1 MDLALWFSPPRLIR
15 IALLL
20 VLGLA
25 AIFVEAAPLGL
36 AADATP
42 SPDILFCVVA
52 YWSTRRPGSTALIAV
67 FALGLARDLMT
78 DAPVGAGVLTLVF
91 ASEFL
96 KALGHGLSRRSF
108 ATEWLLL
115 ATVLALVIMAQW
127 LIVLI
132 LLAHPPYL
140 TDLAYQWLA
149 TMALY
154 PVLALIFRWLFRIG
168 WRKGEPAPGA
178 GMRVPQ

>member
-1 MDLALWFSPPRLIR
+1 MDPALWFAPSHVIR

-20 VLGLA
+20 ALGLV

-36 AADATP
+36 SADAYP

-115 ATVLALVIMAQW
+115 AAVLALVIMAQW

-154 PVLALIFRWLFRIG
+154 PPLALVLRWLFRIG
-168 WRKGEPAPGA
+168 WPKA
-178 GMRVPQ
+178 GPV

>member
-15 IALLL
+15 ITLLL
-20 VLGLA
+20 ALGLV
-25 AIFVEAAPLGL
+25 AIFTEAAPLGL
-36 AADATP
+36 SADAYP
-42 SPDILFCVVA
+42 SPDILFIIVA
-52 YWSTRRPGSTALIAV
+52 YWSTRRPETAALIAV
-67 FALGLARDLMT
+67 FTLGLARDLLT

-96 KALGHGLSRRSF
+96 KAVSRGLSRRSF

-115 ATVLALVIMAQW
+115 ACVLALVLLAQW
-127 LIVLI
+127 LIVFV

-140 TDLAYQWLA
+140 TDIGIQWLA

-154 PVLALIFRWLFRIG
+154 PVLAAIFRWLFRIG
-168 WRKGEPAPGA
+168 WRKAEP
-178 GMRVPQ
+178 V

>member
-1 MDLALWFSPPRLIR
+1 MDPTLWFSPPRLIR

-20 VLGLA
+20 VLGLVA
-25 AIFVEAAPLGL
+25 VFVEAAPLGL
-36 AADATP
+36 SADAYP

-52 YWSTRRPGSTALIAV
+52 YWSIRRPEAAALIAV

-96 KALGHGLSRRSF
+96 KALGHGLARRSF

-154 PVLALIFRWLFRIG
+154 PVLAVVFRWLFRIG
-168 WRKGEPAPGA
+168 WRKGEPVRGSA
-178 GMRVPQ
+178 

>member
-15 IALLL
+15 IALMLAL
-20 VLGLA
+20 GVL

-36 AADATP
+36 SADAYP

-52 YWSTRRPGSTALIAV
+52 YWSIRRPGSTALIAV

-96 KALGHGLSRRSF
+96 KALGHGLARRSF

-115 ATVLALVIMAQW
+115 ATVLALIIMAQW

-140 TDLAYQWLA
+140 TDLAYQWLV

-154 PVLALIFRWLFRIG
+154 PALALVFRWLFRIG
-168 WRKGEPAPGA
+168 WPKA
-178 GMRVPQ
+178 GPV

>member
-1 MDLALWFSPPRLIR
+1 MDLTQVFSPSRLLR
-15 IALLL
+15 IAVMLA
-20 VLGLA
+20 LGLI
-25 AIFVEAAPLGL
+25 AIFIEAAPLGL
-36 AADATP
+36 SADAYP
-42 SPDILFCVVA
+42 SPDILFCIVA
-52 YWSTRRPGSTALIAV
+52 YWSTRRPETAVLVAV
-67 FALGLARDLMT
+67 FTLGLARDLMT

-96 KALGHGLSRRSF
+96 KKLSQGLSRRGF

-115 ATVLALVIMAQW
+115 ATVLALVMLTQW

-140 TDLAYQWLA
+140 TDLGYQWLA

-154 PVLALIFRWLFRIG
+154 PVLAFVFRWLFRIR
-168 WRKGEPAPGA
+168 WRTGEHVGGTA
-178 GMRVPQ
+178 

>member
-1 MDLALWFSPPRLIR
+1 MDHALWFSPPRLLR
-15 IALLL
+15 IALMG

-25 AIFVEAAPLGL
+25 AISVEAAPLGL
-36 AADATP
+36 SADAYP

-52 YWSTRRPGSTALIAV
+52 YWSIRRPEAAVLIAV
-67 FALGLARDLMT
+67 FALGLTRDLMT

-91 ASEFL
+91 AAEFL
-96 KALGHGLSRRSF
+96 KALGPGLSRRGF

-115 ATVLALVIMAQW
+115 GAVLALVIMAQW
-127 LIVLI
+127 LIVLL

-154 PVLALIFRWLFRIG
+154 PVLALVLRWLFRIG
-168 WRKGEPAPGA
+168 WRKGEPA
-178 GMRVPQ
+178 

>member
-1 MDLALWFSPPRLIR
+1 MDPALWFAPSRLIR
-15 IALLL
+15 IALMLA
-20 VLGLA
+20 LGLA

-36 AADATP
+36 AADAYP

-52 YWSTRRPGSTALIAV
+52 YWSVRRPEAAVLVAV

-96 KALGHGLSRRSF
+96 KALGPGLSRRSF

-115 ATVLALVIMAQW
+115 ATVLVLVLMAQW
-127 LIVLI
+127 LIVLV

-154 PVLALIFRWLFRIG
+154 PALAVVLRWLFRIG
-168 WRKGEPAPGA
+168 WRKGAPA
-178 GMRVPQ
+178 

>member
-15 IALLL
+15 IALMLA
-20 VLGLA
+20 LGLV
-25 AIFVEAAPLGL
+25 AIFIEAAPLGL
-36 AADATP
+36 SAGAYP

-52 YWSTRRPGSTALIAV
+52 YWSIRRPEAAALIAV

-96 KALGHGLSRRSF
+96 KALGPGLSRRSF

-140 TDLAYQWLA
+140 TDLGYQWLA

-154 PVLALIFRWLFRIG
+154 PALALVLRWLFRIG
-168 WRKGEPAPGA
+168 WRKA
-178 GMRVPQ
+178 GPV

>member
-1 MDLALWFSPPRLIR
+1 MDPSLWFSPSRLIR
-15 IALLL
+15 VALLL
-20 VLGLA
+20 ALGLA

-36 AADATP
+36 AADAYP

-52 YWSTRRPGSTALIAV
+52 YWSIRRPEAAVLIAV

-78 DAPVGAGVLTLVF
+78 DAPVGAGVLSLVF

-115 ATVLALVIMAQW
+115 ATVLALVIAAQW

-132 LLAHPPYL
+132 LLVHPPYL
-140 TDLAYQWLA
+140 TDLAHQWLA
-149 TMALY
+149 TMVLY
-154 PVLALIFRWLFRIG
+154 PVLALVFRWLFRIG
-168 WRKGEPAPGA
+168 WRKGEPAQGPA
-178 GMRVPQ
+178 

>member
-15 IALLL
+15 IVLLL
-20 VLGLA
+20 ALGLV

-36 AADATP
+36 SADAYP

-52 YWSTRRPGSTALIAV
+52 YWSTRRPEAAALIAV

-96 KALGHGLSRRSF
+96 KALGHGLARRSF

-115 ATVLALVIMAQW
+115 ATVFALVIMAQW

-154 PVLALIFRWLFRIG
+154 PALALVLRWLFRIG
-168 WRKGEPAPGA
+168 WPKA
-178 GMRVPQ
+178 GPV

>member
-1 MDLALWFSPPRLIR
+1 MDPALWFAPSRLIR
-15 IALLL
+15 IALMLA
-20 VLGLA
+20 LGLA

-36 AADATP
+36 AADAYP

-52 YWSTRRPGSTALIAV
+52 YWSVRRPEAAVLIAV

-96 KALGHGLSRRSF
+96 KALGPGLSRRSF

-115 ATVLALVIMAQW
+115 ATVLALVLMAQW
-127 LIVLI
+127 LIVLV

-154 PVLALIFRWLFRIG
+154 PALAVVLRWLFRIG
-168 WRKGEPAPGA
+168 WRKGAPA
-178 GMRVPQ
+178 

>member
-1 MDLALWFSPPRLIR
+1 MDLTQVLSPSRLLR
-15 IALLL
+15 IAVMLA
-20 VLGLA
+20 LGVI
-25 AIFVEAAPLGL
+25 AIFIEAAPLGL
-36 AADATP
+36 SADAYP
-42 SPDILFCVVA
+42 SPDILFCIVA
-52 YWSTRRPGSTALIAV
+52 YWSTRRPKTAVLVAV
-67 FALGLARDLMT
+67 FTLGLARDLMT

-96 KALGHGLSRRSF
+96 KRLSQGLPRRGF

-115 ATVLALVIMAQW
+115 ATVLALVLLTQW

-140 TDLAYQWLA
+140 TDLGYQWLA

-154 PVLALIFRWLFRIG
+154 PVLALVFRWLFRIR
-168 WRKGEPAPGA
+168 WRTGEHVGGTA
-178 GMRVPQ
+178 

>member
-1 MDLALWFSPPRLIR
+1 MDLTLWFSPARLIR

-36 AADATP
+36 SPDAYP

-52 YWSTRRPGSTALIAV
+52 YWSIRRPGSTALIAV

-91 ASEFL
+91 AAEFL
-96 KALGHGLSRRSF
+96 KVLSQGLSRRSF

-115 ATVLALVIMAQW
+115 AAVLALVIMAQW
-127 LIVLI
+127 LVVLI
-132 LLAHPPYL
+132 LLVHPPYL

-154 PVLALIFRWLFRIG
+154 PVLALVFRWLFRIG
-168 WRKGEPAPGA
+168 WRDGGPARGPA
-178 GMRVPQ
+178 

>member
-1 MDLALWFSPPRLIR
+1 MDPALWFAPSRLIR
-15 IALLL
+15 ITLLL
-20 VLGLA
+20 ALGLV

-36 AADATP
+36 AADAYP

-52 YWSTRRPGSTALIAV
+52 YWSTRRPEAAALIAV
-67 FALGLARDLMT
+67 FALGLTRDLMT

-154 PVLALIFRWLFRIG
+154 PVLALVFRWLFRIG
-168 WRKGEPAPGA
+168 WRKGEPESRSP
-178 GMRVPQ
+178 

>member
-1 MDLALWFSPPRLIR
+1 MDLTQVFSPSRLLR
-15 IALLL
+15 IAVML
-20 VLGLA
+20 VLGLI
-25 AIFVEAAPLGL
+25 AIFIEAAPLGL
-36 AADATP
+36 SADAYP
-42 SPDILFCVVA
+42 SPDILFCIVA
-52 YWSTRRPGSTALIAV
+52 YWSTRRPGTAVLVAV
-67 FALGLARDLMT
+67 FTLGLARDLMT

-96 KALGHGLSRRSF
+96 KKLSQGLSRRGF

-115 ATVLALVIMAQW
+115 ATVLALVMLTQW

-140 TDLAYQWLA
+140 TDLGYQWLA

-154 PVLALIFRWLFRIG
+154 PVLALVFRWLFRIR
-168 WRKGEPAPGA
+168 WRTGEHVGGTA
-178 GMRVPQ
+178 

>member
-15 IALLL
+15 IALMLAL
-20 VLGLA
+20 GVL

-36 AADATP
+36 SANAYP

-52 YWSTRRPGSTALIAV
+52 YWSTRRPEAAALIAV

-154 PVLALIFRWLFRIG
+154 PALALVFRWLFRVG
-168 WRKGEPAPGA
+168 WRKAAPA
-178 GMRVPQ
+178 

>member
-1 MDLALWFSPPRLIR
+1 MDFALWFSPPRLIR

-20 VLGLA
+20 ALGLA

-36 AADATP
+36 SADAYP

-52 YWSTRRPGSTALIAV
+52 YWSIRRPEAAVLIAV

-78 DAPVGAGVLTLVF
+78 DAPVGAGALTLVF
-91 ASEFL
+91 AAEFL

-115 ATVLALVIMAQW
+115 AAVLALVIMAQW
-127 LIVLI
+127 LIVLV

-140 TDLAYQWLA
+140 TDLGYQWLA

-154 PVLALIFRWLFRIG
+154 PVLALVFRWLFRIG
-168 WRKGEPAPGA
+168 WRKA
-178 GMRVPQ
+178 GPV

>member
-1 MDLALWFSPPRLIR
+1 MDLALWFSPSRLIR
-15 IALLL
+15 TALFLA
-20 VLGLA
+20 LGLV

-36 AADATP
+36 SADAYP

-52 YWSTRRPGSTALIAV
+52 YWSTRRPEAAALIAV
-67 FALGLARDLMT
+67 FALGLTRDLMT

-140 TDLAYQWLA
+140 TDLGYQWLA

-154 PVLALIFRWLFRIG
+154 TVLALVFRWLFRIG
-168 WRKGEPAPGA
+168 WRKGEPASRSP
-178 GMRVPQ
+178 

>member
-1 MDLALWFSPPRLIR
+1 MEFALWFSPPRLIR

-36 AADATP
+36 SPDAYP

-52 YWSTRRPGSTALIAV
+52 YWSIRRPGSAALIAV
-67 FALGLARDLMT
+67 FSLGLTRDLMT

-96 KALGHGLSRRSF
+96 KAVGPGLSRRSF

-115 ATVLALVIMAQW
+115 AVILALVIMTQW

-154 PVLALIFRWLFRIG
+154 PVLALVFRWLFRIG
-168 WRKGEPAPGA
+168 WRQGEPARGPA
-178 GMRVPQ
+178 

>member
-1 MDLALWFSPPRLIR
+1 MDLALWFSPPRLLR
-15 IALLL
+15 IALM
-20 VLGLA
+20 LGLGLI
-25 AIFVEAAPLGL
+25 AIFIEAAPLGL
-36 AADATP
+36 SADAYP
-42 SPDILFCVVA
+42 SPDLLFCVVA
-52 YWSTRRPGSTALIAV
+52 YWSIRRPEAAVLVAV

-78 DAPVGAGVLTLVF
+78 DAPVGAGVLSLVF

-115 ATVLALVIMAQW
+115 AAVLALVIMAQW

-140 TDLAYQWLA
+140 TDLAHQWLA

-154 PVLALIFRWLFRIG
+154 PVLALVFRWLFRIG
-168 WRKGEPAPGA
+168 WRKGAPA
-178 GMRVPQ
+178 

>member
-1 MDLALWFSPPRLIR
+1 VDLALWFSPPRLIR
-15 IALLL
+15 LVLLL
-20 VLGLA
+20 ALGLV

-36 AADATP
+36 SADAYP

-52 YWSTRRPGSTALIAV
+52 YWSIRRPGSTALIAV

-96 KALGHGLSRRSF
+96 KALGHGLARRSF

-115 ATVLALVIMAQW
+115 ATVFALVIMAQW

-154 PVLALIFRWLFRIG
+154 PALALVFRWLFRIG
-168 WRKGEPAPGA
+168 WPKA
-178 GMRVPQ
+178 GPV

>member
-1 MDLALWFSPPRLIR
+1 MDLAAWFSPPRLIR
-15 IALLL
+15 IALMLA
-20 VLGLA
+20 LGLV

-36 AADATP
+36 SADAYP

-52 YWSTRRPGSTALIAV
+52 YWSTRRPEAAMLVAV
-67 FALGLARDLMT
+67 FALGLTRDLLT

-96 KALGHGLSRRSF
+96 KTLSRGLSRRRF

-115 ATVLALVIMAQW
+115 ATVLALVIITQW

-140 TDLAYQWLA
+140 IDLGYQWLA
-149 TMALY
+149 TLALY
-154 PVLALIFRWLFRIG
+154 PFLALIFRWLFRIR
-168 WRKGEPAPGA
+168 WRKPAPA
-178 GMRVPQ
+178 

>member
-1 MDLALWFSPPRLIR
+1 MDQALWFSPSRLIR
-15 IALLL
+15 AALLL
-20 VLGLA
+20 TLGLI
-25 AIFVEAAPLGL
+25 AIFIEAAPLGL
-36 AADATP
+36 SADAFP

-52 YWSTRRPGSTALIAV
+52 YWSIRRPGAASLLAI
-67 FALGLARDLMT
+67 FALALARDLLT
-78 DAPVGAGVLTLVF
+78 DAPVGAGALTLVI

-96 KALGHGLSRRSF
+96 KTLGPGLSRRSF

-115 ATVLALVIMAQW
+115 AIVLALVLLAQW
-127 LIVLI
+127 LVVLA

-154 PVLALIFRWLFRIG
+154 PALALVFRWLFRVG
-168 WRKGEPAPGA
+168 WHKLPPTRARP
-178 GMRVPQ
+178 

>member
-1 MDLALWFSPPRLIR
+1 MGFTSWLSLSRLTR
-15 IALLL
+15 IALMLL
-20 VLGLA
+20 LGLI
-25 AIFVEAAPLGL
+25 AISVEAAPLGL
-36 AADATP
+36 SADAYP

-52 YWSTRRPGSTALIAV
+52 YWSIRRPEAAVLIAV
-67 FALGLARDLMT
+67 FVLGLTRDLLT

-96 KALGHGLSRRSF
+96 KTLSQGLSRHSF

-115 ATVLALVIMAQW
+115 GTVLALVILTQW

-140 TDLAYQWLA
+140 IDLGYQWLA
-149 TMALY
+149 TMVLY
-154 PVLALIFRWLFRIG
+154 PLLALIFRWLFRIRR
-168 WRKGEPAPGA
+168 RKPTPA
-178 GMRVPQ
+178 

>member
-1 MDLALWFSPPRLIR
+1 MEPTLWFSPARLIR

-20 VLGLA
+20 VLGLI

-36 AADATP
+36 SPDAYP

-52 YWSTRRPGSTALIAV
+52 YWSIRRPGSAALIAV
-67 FALGLARDLMT
+67 FALGLARDLIT
-78 DAPVGAGVLTLVF
+78 DAPAGAGVLTLVF

-96 KALGHGLSRRSF
+96 KAVGPGLSRRSF

-115 ATVLALVIMAQW
+115 AVMLALVIMAQW

-149 TMALY
+149 TMVLY
-154 PVLALIFRWLFRIG
+154 PVLALVFRWLFRIG
-168 WRKGEPAPGA
+168 WRTGEPVRGPA
-178 GMRVPQ
+178 

>member
-1 MDLALWFSPPRLIR
+1 MDQDPWYAPSRMVR
-15 IALLL
+15 TALLML
-20 VLGLA
+20 LGLI
-25 AIFVEAAPLGL
+25 AIFIEAAPLGL
-36 AADATP
+36 SADAPP

-52 YWSTRRPGSTALIAV
+52 YWSTRRPRSTALPAI
-67 FALGLARDLMT
+67 FALGLIRDLLT
-78 DAPVGAGVLTLVF
+78 DAPVGAGLLTLVL

-96 KALGHGLSRRSF
+96 KSLSPGLSRRNF

-115 ATVLALVIMAQW
+115 AAVLAITLLAQW
-127 LIVLI
+127 MVVLI

-140 TDLAYQWLA
+140 IDLANQWLT

-168 WRKGEPAPGA
+168 WRKIPVQRTTG
-178 GMRVPQ
+178 